1 MSAATVRDVARVA
14 KVALGTVSRVL
25 NGEQGV
31 DAELALRV
39 ERAMATL
46 RYRRLRRPRQ
56 SPSAASTLAGRRLAL
71 VLLGFHRSLVD
82 LPVVAAA
89 LHGVEAEVARAGGSL
104 AFVDVPDPS
113 SPPQALRD
121 RAYDALVC
129 KAAQQGDPLARCPRA
144 LAESLRARP
153 LVWLLCRPLAGVGDS
168 VDADD
173 VAIGT
178 MACEYLLA
186 RGHRR
191 LAVLDPDP
199 GHRTLERRRMAFTW
213 RAQQAGAQL
222 QSFVGA
228 APRRGLPLRP
238 IEAGQVD
245 ALVDKLLAA
254 RPRPTA
260 LFCPAD
266 SIAAL
271 VYRALAARGL
281 SVGRELSLVSANNET
296 PLLAGLHPGLDT
308 IDARAELAG
317 RRAVA
322 QLAWRLDHPDDPSGM
337 TIQVAPTLVE
347 RGSVVRPRT

>member
-1 MSAATVRDVARVA
+1 
-14 KVALGTVSRVL
+14 
-25 NGEQGV
+25 
-31 DAELALRV
+31 
-39 ERAMATL
+39 
-46 RYRRLRRPRQ
+46 
-56 SPSAASTLAGRRLAL
+56 
-71 VLLGFHRSLVD
+71 VLLGFHRSLVE

-89 LHGVEAEVARAGGSL
+89 LHGVEAAVARAGGTL
-104 AFVDVPDPS
+104 AFIDLPDPS
-113 SPPQALRD
+113 SPPATLRE

-153 LVWLLCRPLAGVGDS
+153 LVWLLCRPLAGVGDT

-173 VAIGT
+173 VDLGSR
-178 MACEYLLA
+178 ACEHLLA
-186 RGHRR
+186 HGHRR

-199 GHRTLERRRMAFTW
+199 GHRTLERRRMAFCW
-213 RAQQAGAQL
+213 RAQQAGIQPL
-222 QSFVGA
+222 SLVGG
-228 APRRGLPLRP
+228 APRRALPLRP
-238 IEAGQVD
+238 IDAARVD
-245 ALVDKLLAA
+245 ALVDRLLAA

-281 SVGRELSLVSANNET
+281 SVGADLSLVSGNNEA

-308 IDARAELAG
+308 FDVRAELAG

-322 QLAWRLDHPDDPSGM
+322 QLAWRLEHPDEPPGM
-337 TIQVAPTLVE
+337 TIHIAPTLVQ
-347 RGSVVRPRT
+347 RGSVLRQ